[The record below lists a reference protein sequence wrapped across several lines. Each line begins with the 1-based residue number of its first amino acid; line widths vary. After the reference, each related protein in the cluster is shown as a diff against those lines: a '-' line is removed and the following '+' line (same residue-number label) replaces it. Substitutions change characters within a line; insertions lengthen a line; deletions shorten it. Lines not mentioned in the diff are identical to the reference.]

1 MALAHRLRRLLGWGA
16 RFAIVALLLALGV
29 AAAAALNTT
38 TNTVGAATTAVPR
51 CATAG
56 VGVVQNLVA
65 GNVVSVTLSNLDP
78 ACQGGAVSLT
88 VNAAGVTGSG
98 TGTVPASGPL
108 TITISPSVTFAG
120 NAEVD
125 LAIIGP

>member
-1 MALAHRLRRLLGWGA
+1 M
-16 RFAIVALLLALGV
+16 ALLLALG
-29 AAAAALNTT
+29 AAAAASLSTT
-38 TNTVGAATTAVPR
+38 TNTVGAASTPVPR

-56 VGVVQNLVA
+56 VGVVQNFSA

-78 ACQGGAVSLT
+78 VCQGGTVSLT

-98 TGTVPASGPL
+98 TGVVPASGPL
-108 TITISPSVTFAG
+108 TITISPSVAFAG

-125 LAIIGP
+125 LAIAGP